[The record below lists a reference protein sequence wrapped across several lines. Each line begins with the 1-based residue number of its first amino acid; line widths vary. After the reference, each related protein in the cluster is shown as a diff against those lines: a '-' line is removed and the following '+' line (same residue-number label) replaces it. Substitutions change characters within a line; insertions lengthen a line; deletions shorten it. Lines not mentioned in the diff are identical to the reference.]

1 MKNVGGRPRRHYLL
15 TTNYLLQTIFYSRLA
30 TRYSRL
36 FAFTIRL
43 SSKPAKVGER
53 LVRFRHAMR
62 IFFFLHRITG
72 TVVSINQFL
81 S

>member
-1 MKNVGGRPRRHYLL
+1 MLVVAHGDIIYSLP
-15 TTNYLLQTIFYSRLA
+15 TTYYKLFFTRDSRLA